1 MNQQTAAPSEGL
13 AHLAWVFGNGWT
25 ASDVGP
31 AMSCMEADAI
41 TAALARARYID
52 EAEVWLRGHAAA
64 DNEEQ
69 DTHWG
74 MPQEALRD
82 YVLMLAGEATIVDVL
97 RQALATMPP
106 AEERELRETFPKIT
120 GKLEGVAAGQIE
132 PGALVSALHWGYP
145 PARSWSA
152 AEDVMEQVLT

>member
-1 MNQQTAAPSEGL
+1 MNQQTAGNEGL

-82 YVLMLAGEATIVDVL
+82 YSHNWILSRSRAMQRTGRRARRAWPRWPWPFPRRAGCGWRSTHL
-97 RQALATMPP
+97 PRC
-106 AEERELRETFPKIT
+106 
-120 GKLEGVAAGQIE
+120 
-132 PGALVSALHWGYP
+132 SACL
-145 PARSWSA
+145 PAR
-152 AEDVMEQVLT
+152 

>member
-1 MNQQTAAPSEGL
+1 MNQQTAGNEGL

-25 ASDVGP
+25 ARDVGP

-97 RQALATMPP
+97 RQALVSMPS
-106 AEERELRETFPKIT
+106 AQERELRETFPKIT
-120 GKLEGVAAGQIE
+120 SKLDGVTAGQIE
-132 PGALVSALHWGYP
+132 PGALVGALHWVYP